1 MTDRKVTNFPS
12 TSPAN
17 IPIFLAPIW
26 PFSGGVPVSGRPIE
40 ILLVED
46 NMADARLVI
55 EAFKDSHVLNT
66 INHVLDGA
74 EAMAYLRRQGSH
86 PQASM
91 PDLVLLDLNLPK
103 KDGREVLE
111 EVRKD
116 PKLHRLPVIALTTS
130 ESESDILR
138 CYELGANAYIVKP
151 VDFDKFIA
159 VVQSIGV
166 FWLQIV
172 TLPSHH

>member
-1 MTDRKVTNFPS
+1 VN
-12 TSPAN
+12 
-17 IPIFLAPIW
+17 
-26 PFSGGVPVSGRPIE
+26 VRPIE

-46 NMADARLVI
+46 NMADARLVV
-55 EAFKDSHVLNT
+55 EAFKDSHVLNS

-74 EAMAYLRRQGSH
+74 DAMDYLRRQGSH
-86 PQASM
+86 AQAGQ

-111 EVRKD
+111 EIRKD

-130 ESESDILR
+130 ESEADILR

-172 TLPSHH
+172 TLPSHL